1 MNSLIAAIF
10 KHVHAPPDITWDTL
24 AVIGVFLVVWE
35 LVWFIMQMPDDPE
48 EEDL

>member
-1 MNSLIAAIF
+1 MNSLITAIF
-10 KHVHAPPDITWDTL
+10 KYVHAPPDITWGTL

>member
-1 MNSLIAAIF
+1 MNSLITAIF

-24 AVIGVFLVVWE
+24 AVSGVFVVVWE
-35 LVWFIMQMPDDPE
+35 LVGFIMQMPDDPE